1 MGLQLA
7 PCDAFARGQAL
18 PPGCLDGSWEVGRLV
33 LAPEYR
39 TGPDALRRCLFLTLV
54 YLIEHTGVQNFFA
67 SCNPLLAR
75 LYRRFGFSALGRVDA
90 AQGCE
95 PFVLIHGSVQDVM
108 EALAGDAAERSRAER
123 LLALRTAGAR
133 PC

>member
-1 MGLQLA
+1 MGLDLA
-7 PCDAFARGQAL
+7 PCDAFVQGQAL
-18 PPGCLDGSWEVGRLV
+18 PPGCTEGSWEVGRLV

-75 LYRRFGFSALGRVDA
+75 LYRRFGFAAVGRVDA
-90 AQGCE
+90 ANGCE
-95 PFVLIHGSVQDVM
+95 PYVLIHGGVHEVL
-108 EALAGDAAERSRAER
+108 EALAGDDAERGRAER
-123 LLALRTAGAR
+123 LLALRAEAR

>member
-1 MGLQLA
+1 MGLDLA
-7 PCDAFARGQAL
+7 PCDAFVQDQAL
-18 PPGCLDGSWEVGRLV
+18 PPGCLQGSWEVGRLV

-39 TGPDALRRCLFLTLV
+39 TGSDALRRCLFLTLV

-75 LYRRFGFSALGRVDA
+75 LYRRFGFAPVGRVQA
-90 AQGCE
+90 GQECE
-95 PFVLIHGSVQDVM
+95 PFVLIHGSVQDVLK
-108 EALAGDAAERSRAER
+108 ALAGDDAERARAES